1 MPSYRC
7 ELEGLCGAKMK
18 VTVWNDRFILQC
30 DRCGFQEKHSGQITI
45 PYIKEVR
52 LRCQECPLREVP
64 QEV

>member
-30 DRCGFQEKHSGQITI
+30 DRCRFQEKHSRQITI

-64 QEV
+64 PEV

>member
-1 MPSYRC
+1 
-7 ELEGLCGAKMK
+7 MK

-30 DRCGFQEKHSGQITI
+30 DRCRFQEKHSRQITI

-64 QEV
+64 PEV